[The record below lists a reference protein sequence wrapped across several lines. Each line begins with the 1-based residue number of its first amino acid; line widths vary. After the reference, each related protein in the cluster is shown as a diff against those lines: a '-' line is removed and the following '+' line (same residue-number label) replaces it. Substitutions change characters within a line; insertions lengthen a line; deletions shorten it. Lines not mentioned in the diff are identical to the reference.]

1 MMIRFRV
8 LPLLMVVHVLDSSAC
23 RVAVAGLLMVLRA
36 QGYQLACFT
45 PMNLVKMYTGA
56 WPHGCF
62 CRIVWQRGRQDILDL
77 RLEHYY
83 LNSAHKS
90 QQLNYG
96 LGRENRESYS
106 FKSDEEFEMRQVSKP
121 GRFSTNYFQNQVC
134 RLHNASATPASPLT
148 ATTTCNDP
156 PQPKI

>member
-56 WPHGCF
+56 
-62 CRIVWQRGRQDILDL
+62 
-77 RLEHYY
+77 
-83 LNSAHKS
+83 
-90 QQLNYG
+90 
-96 LGRENRESYS
+96 
-106 FKSDEEFEMRQVSKP
+106 
-121 GRFSTNYFQNQVC
+121 
-134 RLHNASATPASPLT
+134 
-148 ATTTCNDP
+148 
-156 PQPKI
+156 